1 MHEGIL
7 SHYHVMKWCLIFKI
21 NSQTKEKK
29 KRGVEEQVLDEM
41 CPTGTEFWSGE
52 KPESDKVI
60 NLTSILLSAKYEPL
74 IIQHCC

>member
-1 MHEGIL
+1 MVFDFQDKLPNER
-7 SHYHVMKWCLIFKI
+7 KR
-21 NSQTKEKK
+21 KK
-29 KRGVEEQVLDEM
+29 KPKKKGVEEQVLDEM